1 MKLVRAAVAAGGL
14 VAALLAV
21 ALPPPLATPA
31 PRWVWRFFI
40 VWCVATPYWHYAE
53 YRLMRDKVADHAD
66 LRYGQTLSRAVW
78 LGFALVF
85 AVWLHAVQAG
95 PVRCPAA
102 G

>member
-1 MKLVRAAVAAGGL
+1 MKMVRAAVAAGGL
-14 VAALLAV
+14 MAALLAV
-21 ALPPPLATPA
+21 ALLPPLGTPA

-53 YRLMRDKVADHAD
+53 YRLMRDKVAGRAD

-85 AVWLHAVQAG
+85 AVWLLAAR
-95 PVRCPAA
+95 PV
-102 G
+102 

>member
-1 MKLVRAAVAAGGL
+1 MKLVRAAVAAGS
-14 VAALLAV
+14 LLAV
-21 ALPPPLATPA
+21 AMLPPLSTSA

-53 YRLMRDKVADHAD
+53 WRLMRAKVADRAD

-85 AVWLHAVQAG
+85 AVWLLAAR
-95 PVRCPAA
+95 PV
-102 G
+102 